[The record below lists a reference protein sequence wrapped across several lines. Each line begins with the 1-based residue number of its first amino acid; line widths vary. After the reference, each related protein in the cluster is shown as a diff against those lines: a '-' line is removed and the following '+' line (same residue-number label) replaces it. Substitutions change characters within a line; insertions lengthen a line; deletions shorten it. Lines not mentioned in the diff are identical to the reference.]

1 MSKEER
7 RWSMNQAIANTVIE
21 GHDPTAE
28 FLADCEAVVDGR
40 MTHEEAG
47 ARSLA
52 RALRNDAA
60 TDTRTK
66 PEADAA

>member
-1 MSKEER
+1 MER

-21 GHDPTAE
+21 GHEPTAA

-40 MTHEEAG
+40 ITHEEAG

-52 RALRNDAA
+52 RALRKDAA
-60 TDTRTK
+60 NDNDTK